1 MLYKQLRYFER
12 VAALGSFT
20 EAAYECGV
28 SQSAISQQLASLEKQ
43 LGVQLIERGNRR
55 FSVTP
60 AGQYLAGEA
69 SRLLADVQSVCEQAA
84 RIGARKGDVLRI
96 AYVKSYTGSELQRA
110 VARFAGTAPKVELQ
124 IAADSHEG
132 IYQRLQRGGVDFAL
146 SDQRRQF
153 SDEYENVILSEPP
166 VYIELSRA
174 HPLSERN
181 RITIGDVKGMDCVI
195 VAPESERES
204 ERRFY
209 ADMLGFSGNFRFAGT
224 VQEARVLVTAGQ
236 SFFPVEGSWQP
247 QSDQQFLARIPLFRR
262 GHLVKRRFCAF
273 WPKDAGSLAGQFS
286 AILKEEFST
295 PT

>member
-1 MLYKQLRYFER
+1 MLYKQLRYFLKVVE
-12 VAALGSFT
+12 LGSFT
-20 EAAYECGV
+20 EAAYDCGV
-28 SQSAISQQLASLEKQ
+28 SQSAISQQLAALEKR

-55 FSVTP
+55 FTVTP
-60 AGQYLAGEA
+60 AGQYLAGESA
-69 SRLLADVQSVCEQAA
+69 RLLADVQAVCEETV
-84 RIGARKGDVLRI
+84 RIGARKGDALRI

-110 VARFAGTAPKVELQ
+110 VARFAGLVPKVELQ

-132 IYQRLQRGGVDFAL
+132 IYQRLQRGLVDFAL

-166 VYIELSRA
+166 VYIEISRT
-174 HPLSERN
+174 HPLAGRN
-181 RITIGDVKGMDCVI
+181 RITIADVKRMDCVL
-195 VAPESERES
+195 VAPEAERES

-209 ADMLGFSGNFRFAGT
+209 MDVLGFSGNFRFVST

-262 GHLVKRRFCAF
+262 GQLVKRRFCAF
-273 WPKDAGSLAGQFS
+273 WPKGAGPLAGQFS
-286 AILKEEFST
+286 AILKEEFGA
-295 PT
+295 PE